1 MPKQFKTYTRFDG
14 GLNTKTNSR
23 SILDNEL
30 AQANNVIVDEFGIVK
45 SCGKT
50 AANTGSGKDYQAP
63 AVTAVQAG
71 YGLFQTKF
79 DYNKSNSNA
88 SVISTFYANADD
100 GSKVTVERSDG
111 QGNAFTDDTIDL
123 GAVTSAEQGKVIM
136 HIADGIVRACDTNLS
151 NTSTTVKKYGYFQN
165 TDRWRNSSGT
175 TQTPGNYNG
184 ATGFQD
190 LDTKISKP
198 TRGVCSIGMRGT
210 TTSGGSDTLLISSIT
225 DSFPSSVS
233 TELSSAVY
241 LAVNITDA
249 AAGSAGVDAI
259 SSRSTDERLVVAGS
273 GASFSDSGDTYGIY
287 PPDAT
292 GFNLDFDITSSGG
305 TWIAGTYEFATTF
318 LYDGNQESLPY
329 LLSGELTVTA
339 NDSITCTVMTTNNNG
354 GTVFPAN
361 LKGGRIYFRKK
372 DSDEAFVF
380 FGEISFVN
388 GTKPT
393 LDGEFTHW
401 TLEYGSVAPFVRS
414 SFTSISINA
423 DTYESLNGYSQDSS
437 FISIGLA
444 GEKYQTSVVSNRR
457 AFIAN
462 VKYTNEEG
470 ILVNKG
476 DTIRYSEINK
486 FDTFPEFN
494 FLDIGVNDGED
505 FIKLEAFAD
514 RLLAYKQKTLY
525 VINIGGGSDTQWF
538 LESTQNNM
546 GVDFHGAV
554 TKTELGVCW
563 VNKNGLY
570 IYDGSKIT
578 NLQTKIIESE
588 WTSFVNDDT
597 IIGYE
602 PTHKHLVIVRDAAAS
617 GNTSGDA
624 YIYSFTTN
632 SFVFVEDLF
641 ADVIKTNIITD
652 LYNNMSAGSGT
663 TSIVSYD
670 GEPDYHTTFDIKLK
684 DDDFGFPNTAKKI
697 YGVTI
702 EYSSNA
708 KDSDDDQVNHSNGF
722 KYFYTNS
729 NGDKQSVANGG
740 DIVGTTGDLDVNRI
754 NFSPPLTVSS
764 FQVQIDLNA
773 ADDETANINKINN
786 IGVEYRPLYKRI
798 T

>member
-23 SILDNEL
+23 SIQDNEL
-30 AQANNVIVDEFGIVK
+30 AQADNVIVDEFGVVK
-45 SCGKT
+45 SCGKFADNDT
-50 AANTGSGKDYQAP
+50 DYENPDVNAI
-63 AVTAVQAG
+63 QAG
-71 YGLFQTKF
+71 YGLFQTRF
-79 DYNKSNSNA
+79 DYNKSNSNT
-88 SVISTFYANADD
+88 SVISTFYANADT

-111 QGNAFTDDTIDL
+111 QGNAFTDETIDL
-123 GAVTSAEQGKVIM
+123 GAPTSTNQGKVIY
-136 HIADGIVRACDTNLS
+136 HIADGIVRVCDTNVA
-151 NTSTTVKKYGYFQN
+151 NTSTSIKKYGYFQT
-165 TDRWRNSSGT
+165 TDRFRNESGT

-190 LDTKISKP
+190 LDTKLSKP

-210 TTSGGSDTLLISSIT
+210 TAAGGSDTLLISSIT

-233 TELSSAVY
+233 TELATGVY
-241 LAVNITDA
+241 LAVNVTDA

-259 SSRSTDERLVVAGS
+259 SSRVTDERLGLAAS
-273 GASFSDSGDTYGIY
+273 GANFGDAGETYAIY

-305 TWIAGTYEFATTF
+305 SWLADTYEFATTF

-329 LLSGELTVTA
+329 ILSGELAVSA
-339 NDSITCTVMTTNNNG
+339 NDSITCTVMVTNNNG

-361 LKGGRIYFRKK
+361 VKGGRIYFRKK
-372 DSDEAFVF
+372 DSDEAFIF
-380 FGEISFVN
+380 FGEVSFIN

-393 LDGEFTHW
+393 LDGQFTHW
-401 TLEYGSVAPFVRS
+401 DLEYGSVAPFAKS
-414 SFTSISINA
+414 SFVSTSINA
-423 DTYESLNGYSQDSS
+423 DTYESLNGYSQDAS

-462 VKYTNEEG
+462 VRYTNEEG
-470 ILVNKG
+470 IMKNKG

-494 FLDIGVNDGED
+494 FLDIGVNDGEE

-514 RLLAYKQKTLY
+514 RLLAYKERTLY

-546 GVDFHGAV
+546 GVSFHSAV

-570 IYDGSKIT
+570 IYDGSRIT

-588 WTSFVNDDT
+588 WKSFIGSDT
-597 IIGYE
+597 MLAYE
-602 PTHKHLVIVRDAAAS
+602 PTHKHLVVIKSAS
-617 GNTSGDA
+617 DSGSDNGDA
-624 YIYSFTTN
+624 YIYSFITN
-632 SFVFVEDLF
+632 SFTKVTNLISDSV
-641 ADVIKTNIITD
+641 KTNPITD
-652 LYNNMSAGSGT
+652 LHNNLSIGKGT
-663 TSIVSYD
+663 TQIESYD
-670 GEPDYHTTFDIKLK
+670 GEPSNHQTFDIKLK
-684 DDDFGFPNTAKKI
+684 DDDFGLPNTVKKV
-697 YGVTI
+697 YGVTV
-702 EYSSNA
+702 EYSTTEANTNGVKFEYINDSGA
-708 KDSDDDQVNHSNGF
+708 KVASANLGSLSD
-722 KYFYTNS
+722 TNDAVTV
-729 NGDKQSVANGG
+729 DKFNIG
-740 DIVGTTGDLDVNRI
+740 
-754 NFSPPLTVSS
+754 SPVLASS
-764 FQVQIDLNA
+764 FQVQLDLDGNC
-773 ADDETANINKINN
+773 DHKIHSV
-786 IGVEYRPLYKRI
+786 GVEYRPLYKRI